1 MTSNKAKAKAANAMK
16 ISEGYARIVR
26 LRQDI
31 EVEFRKIEAQVKA
44 EGQPGLDSD
53 DVRKLRLAHSETHH
67 RDIIDGQATWHNIAY
82 DRGYFETDAK
92 PRKLSKSDQYK

>member
-1 MTSNKAKAKAANAMK
+1 MSSKNAKANKAMK

-26 LRQDI
+26 MRQDI

-44 EGQPGLDSD
+44 EGLPNVDSK
-53 DVRKLRLAHSETHH
+53 DVNALRKAHNEALHSE
-67 RDIIDGQATWHNIAY
+67 IIEGQATWHNIAF
-82 DRGYFETDAK
+82 DRGYYEGDDK

>member
-1 MTSNKAKAKAANAMK
+1 MSGKTAKAASAMK

-44 EGQPGLDSD
+44 EGVSGLNSE
-53 DVRKLRLAHSETHH
+53 DVNTLRKAHNEALHS
-67 RDIIDGQATWHNIAY
+67 DIIEGQATWHNIAF
-82 DRGYFETDAK
+82 DRGYYDVDSK